1 MHSGKAQTAASMIYN
16 FGLKRSS
23 TPNMGAGNPFQALK
37 NKEIQLKM
45 LKKKRSEK
53 KFSRVRS
60 NKSYQSISSGRRSP
74 MALKE
79 EPIRASYVDYMEGGA
94 GLGKDNQ
101 TIPFMKKVKN
111 GEAVY
116 EIAREKNLL
125 KYSSRPQT

>member
-1 MHSGKAQTAASMIYN
+1 MHSGKAKTASSMIYN

-23 TPNMGAGNPFQALK
+23 TPNMGTGNPFQALK

-45 LKKKRSEK
+45 LKKKRSDK
-53 KFSRVRS
+53 KQSRGRS
-60 NKSYQSISSGRRSP
+60 NHSHASISSGRRSP

-79 EPIRASYVDYMEGGA
+79 EPIRASYVDYMEGVS
-94 GLGKDNQ
+94 LGIDNQ